1 MINFLEPIRQLRCH
15 LTLRRIPAASEPGSH
30 ANKFA
35 VRFVLFSREDK
46 GSCDFLDYGFNNYAL
61 RITNS
66 ALKKGGPS
74 KVWEALKDV

>member
-1 MINFLEPIRQLRCH
+1 MSKNKVLSKCVCPKKGH
-15 LTLRRIPAASEPGSH
+15 YASKNVLDKGYSSS
-30 ANKFA
+30 